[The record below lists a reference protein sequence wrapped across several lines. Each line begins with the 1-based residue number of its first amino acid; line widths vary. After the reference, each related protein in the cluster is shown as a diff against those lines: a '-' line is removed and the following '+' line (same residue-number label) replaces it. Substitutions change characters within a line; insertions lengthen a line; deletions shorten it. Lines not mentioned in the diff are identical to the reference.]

1 MILAA
6 ILLVAASTDPIAGTW
21 EGTSLCQVKPS
32 PCRDEHVIYRTTLT
46 RPGRYRIDAYKVVGG
61 KELFMGAIDVQ
72 LDPAH
77 TQLDGPVI
85 SGGQARGRLHLV
97 LKGTHLSG
105 TMTLADGTLYRLIE
119 ADKH

>member
-6 ILLVAASTDPIAGTW
+6 ILLVAASADPTAGTW

-32 PCRDEHVIYRTTLT
+32 PCRDEHVIYRTTLIG
-46 RPGRYRIDAYKVVGG
+46 PGRYRIDAYKVVSG

-72 LDPAH
+72 LDPARA
-77 TQLDGPVI
+77 QLDGPVM
-85 SGGQARGRLHLV
+85 SDGQARGRLHLS